1 MCLPQLKRAF
11 SFAMPCQGWSLHLQ
25 KALHASCKMKII
37 SLPTDYITLP
47 LLHGLP
53 LLLIELRGVG
63 APHFNTRGPYS
74 GPSGSSLINTN
85 HPQGRGWGLQRC
97 FNLTL
102 AHQVLSQPQQR
113 PRESLKASKTC
124 WPQPLLDWDLPQSF
138 CFEDWKTPSL
148 CVRNE

>member
-1 MCLPQLKRAF
+1 MCLPQRKRAF

-25 KALHASCKMKII
+25 KALNASYKMKIK
-37 SLPTDYITLP
+37 SLPTDYIKLP

-63 APHFNTRGPYS
+63 APHFNTRDPSS
-74 GPSGSSLINTN
+74 GPSGSSLININ
-85 HPQGRGWGLQRC
+85 HPREGAEGFRDV
-97 FNLTL
+97 LTL
-102 AHQVLSQPQQR
+102 LWLTRSSLSR
-113 PRESLKASKTC
+113 SSCPRESLKAPKTC

-138 CFEDWKTPSL
+138 CFADWKTLSL

>member
-1 MCLPQLKRAF
+1 MCLPQWKRAF

-102 AHQVLSQPQQR
+102 GSPGPLSAAAAAHGRVWRLQRRVDLSFYWT
-113 PRESLKASKTC
+113 EIYHKASVLKIEK
-124 WPQPLLDWDLPQSF
+124 L
-138 CFEDWKTPSL
+138 
-148 CVRNE
+148 

>member
-1 MCLPQLKRAF
+1 MCLPQWKRAF

-37 SLPTDYITLP
+37 SLPIDYITLP

-102 AHQVLSQPQQR
+102 AHQVLSQPQQ
-113 PRESLKASKTC
+113 PPTGESEGFKDVLTSAFIGLRFTTKLLFWRLKNSKFVC
-124 WPQPLLDWDLPQSF
+124 
-138 CFEDWKTPSL
+138 
-148 CVRNE
+148 

>member
-1 MCLPQLKRAF
+1 MCLPQRKRAF

-25 KALHASCKMKII
+25 KALNASYKMKIK

-63 APHFNTRGPYS
+63 APHFNTRGPSS
-74 GPSGSSLINTN
+74 GPSGSSLININ

-102 AHQVLSQPQQR
+102 AHQVLSQPQQL
-113 PRESLKASKTC
+113 PTGESEGSKDVLTSAFIGLRFTTKLLFCRLKNSKFVC
-124 WPQPLLDWDLPQSF
+124 
-138 CFEDWKTPSL
+138 
-148 CVRNE
+148 